1 MPPREGAFTE
11 SEDMRMESVNEH
23 YLINMSDGRRVL
35 YTKQAAKQ
43 INYHPITANVAY
55 AIDRGEITWQEVVAK
70 IKANLLNNQEA
81 WDELLKKKTT
91 LNVRK
96 STLKPEDD
104 EGSETSP
111 DGDVDG
117 EFDMGGESG
126 KPAAPK
132 TAVRKPTRK
141 PTPAV
146 AEAAPAA
153 DGPGLD
159 L

>member
-1 MPPREGAFTE
+1 
-11 SEDMRMESVNEH
+11 MESANEH

-111 DGDVDG
+111 DGGDVDG

-126 KPAAPK
+126 RSAPK
-132 TAVRKPTRK
+132 ADARAAARKPVRKPASAGTD
-141 PTPAV
+141 
-146 AEAAPAA
+146 AAPAA
-153 DGPGLD
+153 DALGLG

>member
-1 MPPREGAFTE
+1 
-11 SEDMRMESVNEH
+11 MESANEH

-55 AIDRGEITWQEVVAK
+55 AIDRGEITWQDVVAK

-111 DGDVDG
+111 DGGDVDG

-132 TAVRKPTRK
+132 ADVKGSARKPVRR

-146 AEAAPAA
+146 IGAPQDA
-153 DGPGLD
+153 DGLGLD

>member
-1 MPPREGAFTE
+1 
-11 SEDMRMESVNEH
+11 MEPVNEH

-43 INYHPITANVAY
+43 INYHPITAKVAY

-70 IKANLLNNQEA
+70 IKANLLNDQEA

-104 EGSETSP
+104 EGSETAP
-111 DGDVDG
+111 ADGDVDG

-132 TAVRKPTRK
+132 ADVKTAARKPARK
-141 PTPAV
+141 PTPAGID
-146 AEAAPAA
+146 AAPAA
-153 DGPGLD
+153 DGLGLD